1 MDDKNERFQLVTPAS
16 VLERVKVLAQKERR
30 SISNMI
36 VVLLIEAMGA
46 RETRKDAEKGNSRPT
61 ALAALTPNTVGG

>member
-1 MDDKNERFQLVTPAS
+1 VDDKNERFQLITPAS
-16 VLERVKVLAQKERR
+16 VLERVKELAQKERR

-46 RETRKDAEKGNSRPT
+46 RESKKGSEKGNSRPAT
-61 ALAALTPNTVGG
+61 LTALTPNVAGG